1 MVLRYYFM
9 YTLAMLANH
18 ASHFFVFFNPCPQWL
33 NFFSLHFSLVS
44 CYTLNMTV
52 TQTIK
57 VPADRRVFFD
67 VPREIPEGSTARCEI
82 HWFPQPA
89 NQRSDAPET
98 SHPCPIC
105 AAHIDPAT
113 GNPRYNAKTVAAIEE
128 GIAISNGEIPA
139 KRFHSL
145 AEMLE
150 DLDRD
155 DPDDL
160 DD

>member
-1 MVLRYYFM
+1 
-9 YTLAMLANH
+9 
-18 ASHFFVFFNPCPQWL
+18 
-33 NFFSLHFSLVS
+33 
-44 CYTLNMTV
+44 MTITKTV
-52 TQTIK
+52 K
-57 VPADRRVFFD
+57 VPANRWLTVE
-67 VPREIPEGSTARCEI
+67 VPREITTESVDLAFT
-82 HWFPQPA
+82 PA
-89 NQRSDAPET
+89 G
-98 SHPCPIC
+98 HPCPIC
-105 AAHIDPAT
+105 AANIDPAT